1 MDKSKRIPDETMIC
15 ACCQLRS
22 FEIST
27 GMVQCSACAA
37 AYVIPE
43 MDDLRI
49 QLIRDTV
56 PQSISKTYNGYQG
69 VQPGYIFT
77 INLAD
82 KSICLKVSDWNKA
95 KDCFDNISKL
105 IVKEIVESPK

>member
-1 MDKSKRIPDETMIC
+1 MIC
-15 ACCQLRS
+15 ACCGFRS

-49 QLIRDTV
+49 QLIRDTI
-56 PQSISKTYNGYQG
+56 PQSIIKTYNGYQG
-69 VQPGYIFT
+69 VQSGYIFT
-77 INLAD
+77 VNLAD
-82 KSICLKVSDWNKA
+82 KSICLKVAGWKNA
-95 KDCFDNISKL
+95 KDCFDNISEL
-105 IVKEIVESPK
+105 IDKEIVQAKT